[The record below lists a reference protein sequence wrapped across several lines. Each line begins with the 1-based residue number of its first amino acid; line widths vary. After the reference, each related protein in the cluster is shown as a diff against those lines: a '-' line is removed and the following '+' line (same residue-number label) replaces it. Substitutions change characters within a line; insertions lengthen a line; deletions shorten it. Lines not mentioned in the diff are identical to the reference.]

1 MKIDFIG
8 IGAPKAAT
16 TWISECLRE
25 HPEICM
31 SSEKEVNFFNNDFLF
46 KKGLSY
52 YSRFFKDCPKNKI
65 KGEYS
70 TNYMCFPKSAKRI
83 HDCFPNVKLI
93 VSLRDP
99 KGRAYSHYKYA
110 VQKKGRISFYKD
122 FEDALSKDYLLVEKG
137 FYFKQL
143 KEYFNLFPKENIL
156 ILLYGDIKKNPK
168 EIIRKIYSFL
178 GVKNISFVPKSLNK
192 KVLKSSRLSTEAK
205 FPFLNSFF
213 YRVKIFLSRISF
225 LRNILDS
232 GFFHSLGRFLIMKNK
247 KTIPSEKNI
256 SFPPLSEKTK
266 EKLTEIYKEDIKKL
280 ENLINKNLSC
290 WLK

>member
-8 IGAPKAAT
+8 IGVPKAAT

-52 YSRFFKDCPKNKI
+52 YLKFFKNCPEKKI

-70 TNYMCFPKSAKRI
+70 TNYMCFRKSAKRI
-83 HDCFPNVKLI
+83 HDYFPNIKLI

-99 KGRAYSHYKYA
+99 KERAYSHYKYA

-122 FEDALSKDYLLVEKG
+122 FEDALSKDYLLIEKG

-143 KEYFNLFPKENIL
+143 KEYFDLFPKENIL
-156 ILLYGDIKKNPK
+156 ILFYIDIEEKPK
-168 EIIRKIYSFL
+168 RIIKRIYSFL
-178 GVKNISFVPKSLNK
+178 GAKNVSFIPSSLSK
-192 KVLKSSRLSTEAK
+192 KVLKSNRLSTEVRI
-205 FPFLNSFF
+205 PFLNSFL
-213 YRVKIFLSRISF
+213 YRVDIFLSRISF
-225 LRNILDS
+225 LKDILTS
-232 GFFHSLGRFLIMKNK
+232 GFIHSLGRSLIMKNK
-247 KTIPSEKNI
+247 KTISSEKNT
-256 SFPPLSEKTK
+256 SFPPLSK
-266 EKLTEIYKEDIKKL
+266 EVRERLIKIYKEDIEKL
-280 ENLINKNLSC
+280 EKLINKDLSC